1 MTIKKTIAIASAKG
15 GVGKSTVCSF
25 LATVLSKDS
34 KVGILDA
41 DIYGPNQDILF
52 DINDK
57 NIEVDKKNTD
67 RPYIPK
73 KVDNISLNS
82 LGFLLDKNAA
92 IWRGPMLSS
101 AINQIYEKTNWD
113 ELDFLLIDMPPG
125 TGDAYLTVCQK
136 IVPDFVIL
144 VSTISKLSIADLRRS
159 EHVFASLNTKVLGI
173 ILNNIHQSDDFQ
185 SFNLETE
192 NTVLDRLEYDKKFI
206 DSTYPFDDLKLD
218 PLFLNTIR
226 KSKSMN
232 RFLLILL
239 LSFPIFGEEINDP
252 FEDLNRDIFI
262 FNEKLDEKLLK
273 PAALTYR
280 KVTPQFARTG
290 VTNFFNNLEEIDTT
304 INQVLQ
310 GEIKYA
316 FNDAG
321 RFVINSTI
329 GLFGLIDVASK
340 MGLEKHEED
349 FGQTL
354 GVWGFDSGPYIMIP
368 FLGPSNPRDLLSRPI
383 SSFLS
388 GTFAMEDN
396 DVKITLVGIDA
407 LETRERLLDAETL
420 IIGDKYIFVKDA
432 YIQSREYE
440 INNGSTEDDEFL
452 DDMEDIF
459 GDD

>member
-1 MTIKKTIAIASAKG
+1 
-15 GVGKSTVCSF
+15 
-25 LATVLSKDS
+25 
-34 KVGILDA
+34 
-41 DIYGPNQDILF
+41 
-52 DINDK
+52 
-57 NIEVDKKNTD
+57 
-67 RPYIPK
+67 
-73 KVDNISLNS
+73 
-82 LGFLLDKNAA
+82 
-92 IWRGPMLSS
+92 
-101 AINQIYEKTNWD
+101 
-113 ELDFLLIDMPPG
+113 
-125 TGDAYLTVCQK
+125 
-136 IVPDFVIL
+136 
-144 VSTISKLSIADLRRS
+144 
-159 EHVFASLNTKVLGI
+159 
-173 ILNNIHQSDDFQ
+173 
-185 SFNLETE
+185 
-192 NTVLDRLEYDKKFI
+192 
-206 DSTYPFDDLKLD
+206 
-218 PLFLNTIR
+218 
-226 KSKSMN
+226 MN

-252 FEDLNRDIFI
+252 FEDLNRNIFI

-316 FNDAG
+316 FNDAS

-329 GLFGLIDVASK
+329 GLLGLIDVASK
-340 MGLEKHEED
+340 MGLERHEED

-354 GVWGFDSGPYIMIP
+354 GVWGFNSGPYIMIP

-396 DVKITLVGIDA
+396 DVKLTLIGIDA

-432 YIQSREYE
+432 YVQSREYE
-440 INNGSTEDDEFL
+440 INNGSTENDEFL
-452 DDMEDIF
+452 DDMDDIF
-459 GDD
+459 GDN

>member
-1 MTIKKTIAIASAKG
+1 MI
-15 GVGKSTVCSF
+15 
-25 LATVLSKDS
+25 
-34 KVGILDA
+34 
-41 DIYGPNQDILF
+41 
-52 DINDK
+52 
-57 NIEVDKKNTD
+57 
-67 RPYIPK
+67 
-73 KVDNISLNS
+73 
-82 LGFLLDKNAA
+82 
-92 IWRGPMLSS
+92 
-101 AINQIYEKTNWD
+101 
-113 ELDFLLIDMPPG
+113 
-125 TGDAYLTVCQK
+125 
-136 IVPDFVIL
+136 
-144 VSTISKLSIADLRRS
+144 
-159 EHVFASLNTKVLGI
+159 
-173 ILNNIHQSDDFQ
+173 
-185 SFNLETE
+185 
-192 NTVLDRLEYDKKFI
+192 
-206 DSTYPFDDLKLD
+206 
-218 PLFLNTIR
+218 
-226 KSKSMN
+226 
-232 RFLLILL
+232 RFLLVLL
-239 LSFPIFGEEINDP
+239 FSLPVFSEEISDP

-273 PAALTYR
+273 PAAIAYR
-280 KVTPQFARTG
+280 KVTPQFARSG
-290 VTNFFNNLEEIDTT
+290 VTNFFNNLEEIDTS

-321 RFVINSTI
+321 RFVINTTI

-340 MGLEKHEED
+340 MGLERHEED

-388 GTFAMEDN
+388 GTFAMEDD

-432 YIQSREYE
+432 YVQSREYE

-459 GDD
+459 GDN

>member
-1 MTIKKTIAIASAKG
+1 
-15 GVGKSTVCSF
+15 
-25 LATVLSKDS
+25 
-34 KVGILDA
+34 
-41 DIYGPNQDILF
+41 
-52 DINDK
+52 
-57 NIEVDKKNTD
+57 
-67 RPYIPK
+67 
-73 KVDNISLNS
+73 
-82 LGFLLDKNAA
+82 
-92 IWRGPMLSS
+92 
-101 AINQIYEKTNWD
+101 
-113 ELDFLLIDMPPG
+113 
-125 TGDAYLTVCQK
+125 
-136 IVPDFVIL
+136 
-144 VSTISKLSIADLRRS
+144 
-159 EHVFASLNTKVLGI
+159 
-173 ILNNIHQSDDFQ
+173 
-185 SFNLETE
+185 
-192 NTVLDRLEYDKKFI
+192 
-206 DSTYPFDDLKLD
+206 
-218 PLFLNTIR
+218 
-226 KSKSMN
+226 MN

-239 LSFPIFGEEINDP
+239 LSFPIFGEEIDDP

-340 MGLEKHEED
+340 MGLERHEED

-354 GVWGFDSGPYIMIP
+354 GVWGFNSGPYIMIP

>member
-1 MTIKKTIAIASAKG
+1 MNK
-15 GVGKSTVCSF
+15 
-25 LATVLSKDS
+25 
-34 KVGILDA
+34 
-41 DIYGPNQDILF
+41 
-52 DINDK
+52 
-57 NIEVDKKNTD
+57 
-67 RPYIPK
+67 
-73 KVDNISLNS
+73 
-82 LGFLLDKNAA
+82 FLL
-92 IWRGPMLSS
+92 
-101 AINQIYEKTNWD
+101 
-113 ELDFLLIDMPPG
+113 
-125 TGDAYLTVCQK
+125 V
-136 IVPDFVIL
+136 
-144 VSTISKLSIADLRRS
+144 
-159 EHVFASLNTKVLGI
+159 
-173 ILNNIHQSDDFQ
+173 
-185 SFNLETE
+185 
-192 NTVLDRLEYDKKFI
+192 
-206 DSTYPFDDLKLD
+206 
-218 PLFLNTIR
+218 
-226 KSKSMN
+226 
-232 RFLLILL
+232 LL
-239 LSFPIFGEEINDP
+239 LSFPIFSEEINDP

-273 PAALTYR
+273 PAAIAYR
-280 KVTPQFARTG
+280 KATPQFARSG

-321 RFVINSTI
+321 RFVINTTI

-340 MGLEKHEED
+340 MGLERHEED

-388 GTFAMEDN
+388 GTFAMEDD

-432 YIQSREYE
+432 YVQSREYE

-459 GDD
+459 GDN

>member
-1 MTIKKTIAIASAKG
+1 M
-15 GVGKSTVCSF
+15 
-25 LATVLSKDS
+25 
-34 KVGILDA
+34 
-41 DIYGPNQDILF
+41 
-52 DINDK
+52 
-57 NIEVDKKNTD
+57 
-67 RPYIPK
+67 
-73 KVDNISLNS
+73 
-82 LGFLLDKNAA
+82 
-92 IWRGPMLSS
+92 
-101 AINQIYEKTNWD
+101 
-113 ELDFLLIDMPPG
+113 
-125 TGDAYLTVCQK
+125 
-136 IVPDFVIL
+136 
-144 VSTISKLSIADLRRS
+144 
-159 EHVFASLNTKVLGI
+159 H
-173 ILNNIHQSDDFQ
+173 
-185 SFNLETE
+185 
-192 NTVLDRLEYDKKFI
+192 
-206 DSTYPFDDLKLD
+206 
-218 PLFLNTIR
+218 
-226 KSKSMN
+226 

-290 VTNFFNNLEEIDTT
+290 VTNFFNNLDEIDTT

-432 YIQSREYE
+432 YVQSREYE

-452 DDMEDIF
+452 DDMDDIF

>member
-1 MTIKKTIAIASAKG
+1 MHK
-15 GVGKSTVCSF
+15 
-25 LATVLSKDS
+25 
-34 KVGILDA
+34 
-41 DIYGPNQDILF
+41 
-52 DINDK
+52 
-57 NIEVDKKNTD
+57 
-67 RPYIPK
+67 
-73 KVDNISLNS
+73 
-82 LGFLLDKNAA
+82 
-92 IWRGPMLSS
+92 
-101 AINQIYEKTNWD
+101 
-113 ELDFLLIDMPPG
+113 
-125 TGDAYLTVCQK
+125 
-136 IVPDFVIL
+136 
-144 VSTISKLSIADLRRS
+144 
-159 EHVFASLNTKVLGI
+159 
-173 ILNNIHQSDDFQ
+173 
-185 SFNLETE
+185 
-192 NTVLDRLEYDKKFI
+192 
-206 DSTYPFDDLKLD
+206 
-218 PLFLNTIR
+218 
-226 KSKSMN
+226 
-232 RFLLILL
+232 FLLILL

-459 GDD
+459 GDDLSLIHI

>member
-1 MTIKKTIAIASAKG
+1 M
-15 GVGKSTVCSF
+15 
-25 LATVLSKDS
+25 
-34 KVGILDA
+34 
-41 DIYGPNQDILF
+41 
-52 DINDK
+52 
-57 NIEVDKKNTD
+57 
-67 RPYIPK
+67 
-73 KVDNISLNS
+73 
-82 LGFLLDKNAA
+82 
-92 IWRGPMLSS
+92 
-101 AINQIYEKTNWD
+101 
-113 ELDFLLIDMPPG
+113 
-125 TGDAYLTVCQK
+125 
-136 IVPDFVIL
+136 
-144 VSTISKLSIADLRRS
+144 
-159 EHVFASLNTKVLGI
+159 H
-173 ILNNIHQSDDFQ
+173 
-185 SFNLETE
+185 
-192 NTVLDRLEYDKKFI
+192 
-206 DSTYPFDDLKLD
+206 
-218 PLFLNTIR
+218 
-226 KSKSMN
+226 

-273 PAALTYR
+273 PAAITYR

-304 INQVLQ
+304 INQLLQ

-340 MGLEKHEED
+340 MGLERHEED

-432 YIQSREYE
+432 YVQSREYE

-452 DDMEDIF
+452 DDMDDIF
-459 GDD
+459 GDN

>member
-1 MTIKKTIAIASAKG
+1 
-15 GVGKSTVCSF
+15 
-25 LATVLSKDS
+25 
-34 KVGILDA
+34 
-41 DIYGPNQDILF
+41 
-52 DINDK
+52 
-57 NIEVDKKNTD
+57 
-67 RPYIPK
+67 
-73 KVDNISLNS
+73 
-82 LGFLLDKNAA
+82 
-92 IWRGPMLSS
+92 
-101 AINQIYEKTNWD
+101 
-113 ELDFLLIDMPPG
+113 
-125 TGDAYLTVCQK
+125 
-136 IVPDFVIL
+136 
-144 VSTISKLSIADLRRS
+144 
-159 EHVFASLNTKVLGI
+159 
-173 ILNNIHQSDDFQ
+173 
-185 SFNLETE
+185 
-192 NTVLDRLEYDKKFI
+192 
-206 DSTYPFDDLKLD
+206 
-218 PLFLNTIR
+218 
-226 KSKSMN
+226 MN

-239 LSFPIFGEEINDP
+239 LSFPIFGEEKNDP
-252 FEDLNRDIFI
+252 FEGLNRDIFI

>member
-1 MTIKKTIAIASAKG
+1 M
-15 GVGKSTVCSF
+15 
-25 LATVLSKDS
+25 
-34 KVGILDA
+34 
-41 DIYGPNQDILF
+41 
-52 DINDK
+52 
-57 NIEVDKKNTD
+57 
-67 RPYIPK
+67 
-73 KVDNISLNS
+73 
-82 LGFLLDKNAA
+82 
-92 IWRGPMLSS
+92 
-101 AINQIYEKTNWD
+101 
-113 ELDFLLIDMPPG
+113 
-125 TGDAYLTVCQK
+125 
-136 IVPDFVIL
+136 
-144 VSTISKLSIADLRRS
+144 
-159 EHVFASLNTKVLGI
+159 H
-173 ILNNIHQSDDFQ
+173 
-185 SFNLETE
+185 
-192 NTVLDRLEYDKKFI
+192 
-206 DSTYPFDDLKLD
+206 
-218 PLFLNTIR
+218 
-226 KSKSMN
+226 

-432 YIQSREYE
+432 YIQLSL
-440 INNGSTEDDEFL
+440 IH
-452 DDMEDIF
+452 I
-459 GDD
+459 

>member
-1 MTIKKTIAIASAKG
+1 
-15 GVGKSTVCSF
+15 
-25 LATVLSKDS
+25 
-34 KVGILDA
+34 
-41 DIYGPNQDILF
+41 
-52 DINDK
+52 
-57 NIEVDKKNTD
+57 
-67 RPYIPK
+67 
-73 KVDNISLNS
+73 
-82 LGFLLDKNAA
+82 
-92 IWRGPMLSS
+92 
-101 AINQIYEKTNWD
+101 
-113 ELDFLLIDMPPG
+113 
-125 TGDAYLTVCQK
+125 
-136 IVPDFVIL
+136 
-144 VSTISKLSIADLRRS
+144 
-159 EHVFASLNTKVLGI
+159 
-173 ILNNIHQSDDFQ
+173 
-185 SFNLETE
+185 
-192 NTVLDRLEYDKKFI
+192 
-206 DSTYPFDDLKLD
+206 
-218 PLFLNTIR
+218 
-226 KSKSMN
+226 MN

-329 GLFGLIDVASK
+329 GLFGLIDLASK

>member
-1 MTIKKTIAIASAKG
+1 
-15 GVGKSTVCSF
+15 
-25 LATVLSKDS
+25 
-34 KVGILDA
+34 
-41 DIYGPNQDILF
+41 
-52 DINDK
+52 
-57 NIEVDKKNTD
+57 
-67 RPYIPK
+67 
-73 KVDNISLNS
+73 
-82 LGFLLDKNAA
+82 
-92 IWRGPMLSS
+92 
-101 AINQIYEKTNWD
+101 
-113 ELDFLLIDMPPG
+113 
-125 TGDAYLTVCQK
+125 
-136 IVPDFVIL
+136 
-144 VSTISKLSIADLRRS
+144 
-159 EHVFASLNTKVLGI
+159 
-173 ILNNIHQSDDFQ
+173 
-185 SFNLETE
+185 
-192 NTVLDRLEYDKKFI
+192 
-206 DSTYPFDDLKLD
+206 
-218 PLFLNTIR
+218 
-226 KSKSMN
+226 MN

-239 LSFPIFGEEINDP
+239 LSFPIFGEEKDDP

-316 FNDAG
+316 FNDAS

-329 GLFGLIDVASK
+329 GLLGLIDIASK
-340 MGLEKHEED
+340 MGLQRHEED

-354 GVWGFDSGPYIMIP
+354 GVWGFNSGPYIMIP

-396 DVKITLVGIDA
+396 DVKLTLIGIDA

-432 YIQSREYE
+432 YVQSREYE

-452 DDMEDIF
+452 DDMDDIF
-459 GDD
+459 GDN

>member
-1 MTIKKTIAIASAKG
+1 
-15 GVGKSTVCSF
+15 
-25 LATVLSKDS
+25 
-34 KVGILDA
+34 
-41 DIYGPNQDILF
+41 
-52 DINDK
+52 
-57 NIEVDKKNTD
+57 
-67 RPYIPK
+67 
-73 KVDNISLNS
+73 
-82 LGFLLDKNAA
+82 
-92 IWRGPMLSS
+92 
-101 AINQIYEKTNWD
+101 
-113 ELDFLLIDMPPG
+113 
-125 TGDAYLTVCQK
+125 
-136 IVPDFVIL
+136 
-144 VSTISKLSIADLRRS
+144 
-159 EHVFASLNTKVLGI
+159 
-173 ILNNIHQSDDFQ
+173 
-185 SFNLETE
+185 
-192 NTVLDRLEYDKKFI
+192 
-206 DSTYPFDDLKLD
+206 
-218 PLFLNTIR
+218 
-226 KSKSMN
+226 MN

-316 FNDAG
+316 FNDAS

-329 GLFGLIDVASK
+329 GLLGLIDVASK
-340 MGLEKHEED
+340 MGLERHEED

-354 GVWGFDSGPYIMIP
+354 GVWGFNSGPYIMIP

-396 DVKITLVGIDA
+396 DVKLTLIGIDA

-432 YIQSREYE
+432 YVQSREYE
-440 INNGSTEDDEFL
+440 INNGSIEDDEFL
-452 DDMEDIF
+452 DDMDDIF
-459 GDD
+459 GDN

>member
-1 MTIKKTIAIASAKG
+1 MI
-15 GVGKSTVCSF
+15 
-25 LATVLSKDS
+25 
-34 KVGILDA
+34 
-41 DIYGPNQDILF
+41 
-52 DINDK
+52 
-57 NIEVDKKNTD
+57 
-67 RPYIPK
+67 
-73 KVDNISLNS
+73 
-82 LGFLLDKNAA
+82 
-92 IWRGPMLSS
+92 
-101 AINQIYEKTNWD
+101 
-113 ELDFLLIDMPPG
+113 
-125 TGDAYLTVCQK
+125 
-136 IVPDFVIL
+136 
-144 VSTISKLSIADLRRS
+144 
-159 EHVFASLNTKVLGI
+159 
-173 ILNNIHQSDDFQ
+173 
-185 SFNLETE
+185 
-192 NTVLDRLEYDKKFI
+192 
-206 DSTYPFDDLKLD
+206 
-218 PLFLNTIR
+218 
-226 KSKSMN
+226 
-232 RFLLILL
+232 RFLFVLL
-239 LSFPIFGEEINDP
+239 FSLSVFSEEISDP

-273 PAALTYR
+273 PAAIAYR
-280 KVTPQFARTG
+280 KVIPQFARSG

-321 RFVINSTI
+321 RFVINTTI

-340 MGLEKHEED
+340 MGLERHEED

-388 GTFAMEDN
+388 GTFAMEDD

-432 YIQSREYE
+432 YVQSREYE

-459 GDD
+459 GDN

>member
-1 MTIKKTIAIASAKG
+1 
-15 GVGKSTVCSF
+15 
-25 LATVLSKDS
+25 
-34 KVGILDA
+34 
-41 DIYGPNQDILF
+41 
-52 DINDK
+52 
-57 NIEVDKKNTD
+57 
-67 RPYIPK
+67 
-73 KVDNISLNS
+73 
-82 LGFLLDKNAA
+82 
-92 IWRGPMLSS
+92 
-101 AINQIYEKTNWD
+101 
-113 ELDFLLIDMPPG
+113 
-125 TGDAYLTVCQK
+125 
-136 IVPDFVIL
+136 
-144 VSTISKLSIADLRRS
+144 
-159 EHVFASLNTKVLGI
+159 
-173 ILNNIHQSDDFQ
+173 
-185 SFNLETE
+185 
-192 NTVLDRLEYDKKFI
+192 
-206 DSTYPFDDLKLD
+206 
-218 PLFLNTIR
+218 
-226 KSKSMN
+226 MN

-239 LSFPIFGEEINDP
+239 LSFPIFGEEIDDP

-340 MGLEKHEED
+340 MGLERHEED

-354 GVWGFDSGPYIMIP
+354 GVWGFNSGPYIMIP

-396 DVKITLVGIDA
+396 DVKLTLIGIDA

-432 YIQSREYE
+432 YVQSREYE

-452 DDMEDIF
+452 DDMDDIF
-459 GDD
+459 GDN

>member
-1 MTIKKTIAIASAKG
+1 
-15 GVGKSTVCSF
+15 
-25 LATVLSKDS
+25 
-34 KVGILDA
+34 
-41 DIYGPNQDILF
+41 
-52 DINDK
+52 
-57 NIEVDKKNTD
+57 
-67 RPYIPK
+67 
-73 KVDNISLNS
+73 
-82 LGFLLDKNAA
+82 
-92 IWRGPMLSS
+92 
-101 AINQIYEKTNWD
+101 
-113 ELDFLLIDMPPG
+113 
-125 TGDAYLTVCQK
+125 
-136 IVPDFVIL
+136 
-144 VSTISKLSIADLRRS
+144 
-159 EHVFASLNTKVLGI
+159 
-173 ILNNIHQSDDFQ
+173 
-185 SFNLETE
+185 
-192 NTVLDRLEYDKKFI
+192 
-206 DSTYPFDDLKLD
+206 
-218 PLFLNTIR
+218 
-226 KSKSMN
+226 MN

-262 FNEKLDEKLLK
+262 FNEKLDEKVLK
-273 PAALTYR
+273 PAALAYR

>member
-1 MTIKKTIAIASAKG
+1 MI
-15 GVGKSTVCSF
+15 
-25 LATVLSKDS
+25 
-34 KVGILDA
+34 
-41 DIYGPNQDILF
+41 
-52 DINDK
+52 
-57 NIEVDKKNTD
+57 
-67 RPYIPK
+67 
-73 KVDNISLNS
+73 
-82 LGFLLDKNAA
+82 
-92 IWRGPMLSS
+92 
-101 AINQIYEKTNWD
+101 
-113 ELDFLLIDMPPG
+113 
-125 TGDAYLTVCQK
+125 
-136 IVPDFVIL
+136 
-144 VSTISKLSIADLRRS
+144 
-159 EHVFASLNTKVLGI
+159 
-173 ILNNIHQSDDFQ
+173 
-185 SFNLETE
+185 
-192 NTVLDRLEYDKKFI
+192 
-206 DSTYPFDDLKLD
+206 
-218 PLFLNTIR
+218 
-226 KSKSMN
+226 
-232 RFLLILL
+232 RFLFVLL
-239 LSFPIFGEEINDP
+239 FSLPVFSEEISDP

-273 PAALTYR
+273 PAAIAYR
-280 KVTPQFARTG
+280 KVIPQFARSG

-321 RFVINSTI
+321 RFVINTTI

-340 MGLEKHEED
+340 MGLERHEED

-388 GTFAMEDN
+388 GTFAMEDD

-432 YIQSREYE
+432 YVQSREYE

-459 GDD
+459 GDN

>member
-1 MTIKKTIAIASAKG
+1 
-15 GVGKSTVCSF
+15 
-25 LATVLSKDS
+25 
-34 KVGILDA
+34 
-41 DIYGPNQDILF
+41 
-52 DINDK
+52 
-57 NIEVDKKNTD
+57 
-67 RPYIPK
+67 
-73 KVDNISLNS
+73 
-82 LGFLLDKNAA
+82 
-92 IWRGPMLSS
+92 
-101 AINQIYEKTNWD
+101 
-113 ELDFLLIDMPPG
+113 
-125 TGDAYLTVCQK
+125 
-136 IVPDFVIL
+136 
-144 VSTISKLSIADLRRS
+144 
-159 EHVFASLNTKVLGI
+159 
-173 ILNNIHQSDDFQ
+173 
-185 SFNLETE
+185 
-192 NTVLDRLEYDKKFI
+192 
-206 DSTYPFDDLKLD
+206 
-218 PLFLNTIR
+218 
-226 KSKSMN
+226 MN

-239 LSFPIFGEEINDP
+239 LSFPIFGEEIDDP

-316 FNDAG
+316 FNDAS

-329 GLFGLIDVASK
+329 GLLGLIDVASK
-340 MGLEKHEED
+340 MGLERHEED

-354 GVWGFDSGPYIMIP
+354 GVWGFNSGPYIMIP

-396 DVKITLVGIDA
+396 DVKLTLIGIDA

-432 YIQSREYE
+432 YVQSREYE
-440 INNGSTEDDEFL
+440 INNGSTENDEFL
-452 DDMEDIF
+452 DDMDDIF
-459 GDD
+459 GAN

>member
-1 MTIKKTIAIASAKG
+1 
-15 GVGKSTVCSF
+15 
-25 LATVLSKDS
+25 
-34 KVGILDA
+34 
-41 DIYGPNQDILF
+41 
-52 DINDK
+52 
-57 NIEVDKKNTD
+57 
-67 RPYIPK
+67 
-73 KVDNISLNS
+73 
-82 LGFLLDKNAA
+82 
-92 IWRGPMLSS
+92 
-101 AINQIYEKTNWD
+101 
-113 ELDFLLIDMPPG
+113 
-125 TGDAYLTVCQK
+125 
-136 IVPDFVIL
+136 
-144 VSTISKLSIADLRRS
+144 
-159 EHVFASLNTKVLGI
+159 
-173 ILNNIHQSDDFQ
+173 
-185 SFNLETE
+185 
-192 NTVLDRLEYDKKFI
+192 
-206 DSTYPFDDLKLD
+206 
-218 PLFLNTIR
+218 
-226 KSKSMN
+226 MN
-232 RFLLILL
+232 RLLLVLL

-290 VTNFFNNLEEIDTT
+290 VTNFFNNIEEIDTT

-316 FNDAG
+316 FNDAS

-329 GLFGLIDVASK
+329 GLLGLIDVASK
-340 MGLEKHEED
+340 MGLERHEED

>member
-1 MTIKKTIAIASAKG
+1 
-15 GVGKSTVCSF
+15 
-25 LATVLSKDS
+25 
-34 KVGILDA
+34 
-41 DIYGPNQDILF
+41 
-52 DINDK
+52 
-57 NIEVDKKNTD
+57 
-67 RPYIPK
+67 
-73 KVDNISLNS
+73 
-82 LGFLLDKNAA
+82 
-92 IWRGPMLSS
+92 
-101 AINQIYEKTNWD
+101 
-113 ELDFLLIDMPPG
+113 
-125 TGDAYLTVCQK
+125 
-136 IVPDFVIL
+136 
-144 VSTISKLSIADLRRS
+144 
-159 EHVFASLNTKVLGI
+159 
-173 ILNNIHQSDDFQ
+173 
-185 SFNLETE
+185 
-192 NTVLDRLEYDKKFI
+192 
-206 DSTYPFDDLKLD
+206 
-218 PLFLNTIR
+218 
-226 KSKSMN
+226 MN
-232 RFLLILL
+232 RFLLVLL

-273 PAALTYR
+273 PAAITYR

-304 INQVLQ
+304 INQILQ

-340 MGLEKHEED
+340 MGLERHEED

-432 YIQSREYE
+432 YVQSREYE
-440 INNGSTEDDEFL
+440 IKNGKLKE
-452 DDMEDIF
+452 IF
-459 GDD
+459 

>member
-1 MTIKKTIAIASAKG
+1 
-15 GVGKSTVCSF
+15 
-25 LATVLSKDS
+25 
-34 KVGILDA
+34 
-41 DIYGPNQDILF
+41 
-52 DINDK
+52 
-57 NIEVDKKNTD
+57 
-67 RPYIPK
+67 
-73 KVDNISLNS
+73 
-82 LGFLLDKNAA
+82 
-92 IWRGPMLSS
+92 
-101 AINQIYEKTNWD
+101 
-113 ELDFLLIDMPPG
+113 
-125 TGDAYLTVCQK
+125 
-136 IVPDFVIL
+136 
-144 VSTISKLSIADLRRS
+144 
-159 EHVFASLNTKVLGI
+159 
-173 ILNNIHQSDDFQ
+173 
-185 SFNLETE
+185 
-192 NTVLDRLEYDKKFI
+192 
-206 DSTYPFDDLKLD
+206 
-218 PLFLNTIR
+218 
-226 KSKSMN
+226 MN

-252 FEDLNRDIFI
+252 FEDLNRNIFI

-340 MGLEKHEED
+340 MGLERHEED

-354 GVWGFDSGPYIMIP
+354 SVWGFDSGPYIMIP

-388 GTFAMEDN
+388 GTFAMDDN

-432 YIQSREYE
+432 YVQSREYE

-459 GDD
+459 GDN

>member
-1 MTIKKTIAIASAKG
+1 
-15 GVGKSTVCSF
+15 
-25 LATVLSKDS
+25 
-34 KVGILDA
+34 
-41 DIYGPNQDILF
+41 
-52 DINDK
+52 
-57 NIEVDKKNTD
+57 
-67 RPYIPK
+67 
-73 KVDNISLNS
+73 
-82 LGFLLDKNAA
+82 
-92 IWRGPMLSS
+92 
-101 AINQIYEKTNWD
+101 
-113 ELDFLLIDMPPG
+113 
-125 TGDAYLTVCQK
+125 
-136 IVPDFVIL
+136 
-144 VSTISKLSIADLRRS
+144 
-159 EHVFASLNTKVLGI
+159 
-173 ILNNIHQSDDFQ
+173 
-185 SFNLETE
+185 
-192 NTVLDRLEYDKKFI
+192 
-206 DSTYPFDDLKLD
+206 
-218 PLFLNTIR
+218 
-226 KSKSMN
+226 MN

-239 LSFPIFGEEINDP
+239 LSFPIFGEEIDDP

-354 GVWGFDSGPYIMIP
+354 GVWGFNSGPYIMIP

>member
-1 MTIKKTIAIASAKG
+1 M
-15 GVGKSTVCSF
+15 
-25 LATVLSKDS
+25 
-34 KVGILDA
+34 
-41 DIYGPNQDILF
+41 
-52 DINDK
+52 
-57 NIEVDKKNTD
+57 
-67 RPYIPK
+67 
-73 KVDNISLNS
+73 
-82 LGFLLDKNAA
+82 
-92 IWRGPMLSS
+92 
-101 AINQIYEKTNWD
+101 
-113 ELDFLLIDMPPG
+113 
-125 TGDAYLTVCQK
+125 
-136 IVPDFVIL
+136 
-144 VSTISKLSIADLRRS
+144 
-159 EHVFASLNTKVLGI
+159 H
-173 ILNNIHQSDDFQ
+173 
-185 SFNLETE
+185 
-192 NTVLDRLEYDKKFI
+192 
-206 DSTYPFDDLKLD
+206 
-218 PLFLNTIR
+218 
-226 KSKSMN
+226 

-239 LSFPIFGEEINDP
+239 LSYPIFGEEINDP

>member
-1 MTIKKTIAIASAKG
+1 
-15 GVGKSTVCSF
+15 
-25 LATVLSKDS
+25 
-34 KVGILDA
+34 
-41 DIYGPNQDILF
+41 
-52 DINDK
+52 
-57 NIEVDKKNTD
+57 
-67 RPYIPK
+67 
-73 KVDNISLNS
+73 
-82 LGFLLDKNAA
+82 
-92 IWRGPMLSS
+92 
-101 AINQIYEKTNWD
+101 
-113 ELDFLLIDMPPG
+113 
-125 TGDAYLTVCQK
+125 
-136 IVPDFVIL
+136 
-144 VSTISKLSIADLRRS
+144 
-159 EHVFASLNTKVLGI
+159 
-173 ILNNIHQSDDFQ
+173 
-185 SFNLETE
+185 
-192 NTVLDRLEYDKKFI
+192 
-206 DSTYPFDDLKLD
+206 
-218 PLFLNTIR
+218 
-226 KSKSMN
+226 MN

-239 LSFPIFGEEINDP
+239 LSFPIFGEEIDDP

-304 INQVLQ
+304 INQLLQ

-316 FNDAG
+316 FNDAS

-329 GLFGLIDVASK
+329 GLLGLIDVASK
-340 MGLEKHEED
+340 MGLERHEED

-354 GVWGFDSGPYIMIP
+354 GVWGFNSGPYIMIP

-396 DVKITLVGIDA
+396 DAKLTFVGIDA

-432 YIQSREYE
+432 YVQSREYE

-452 DDMEDIF
+452 DDMDDIF